1 MKKSQLLIGAVISGL
16 VAGST
21 AKLSTASAD
30 HHEGKAKAEGK
41 EGSCKGNSCKGKD
54 HSCKGAKKGKKANSC
69 KGAKKGAPADTT
81 APADAAAAAPA
92 ADAPAADAPP
102 AKE

>member
-16 VAGST
+16 MAGSV

-30 HHEGKAKAEGK
+30 HHEGKKAEGK
-41 EGSCKGNSCKGKD
+41 DHACKGKGNACKGKKAKKS
-54 HSCKGAKKGKKANSC
+54 HSCKGAKKD
-69 KGAKKGAPADTT
+69 APADTT
-81 APADAAAAAPA
+81 APAPDAAAAPA